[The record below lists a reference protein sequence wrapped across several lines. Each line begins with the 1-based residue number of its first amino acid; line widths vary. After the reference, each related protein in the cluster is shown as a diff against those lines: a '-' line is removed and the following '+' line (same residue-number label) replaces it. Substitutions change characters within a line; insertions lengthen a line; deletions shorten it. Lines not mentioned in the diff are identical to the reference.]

1 MKLSLKFAAGPFGF
15 LLLFFLPYPA
25 PSPQARLALAAFGW
39 MILWW
44 MTQPVPWA
52 IASLL
57 PLVLFP
63 VLGIAT
69 IDKTV
74 GLYGQT
80 IFFWIWGT
88 ILMGYAMDRHGLAKR
103 FALWFL
109 SLPVIRR
116 STLRLVFGFMLVT
129 ALISTVISDAATVA
143 MMIPVGISLVSFVRS
158 IQGTPPG
165 TKSNFGAFVSLGT
178 LYGAAAGGTATIA
191 GLPHNG
197 LSLALLEKFTGRAL
211 GWFEWMKAG
220 IPIFLLCL
228 LAFFLILRL
237 FLPLE
242 MNRIPGGE
250 KFLQDERRKLG
261 SWTSGQRATLVIFLV
276 MVVLLIL
283 PTLLG
288 FALGPNHPLTQWSN
302 TGLALNVVPPIVLL
316 LLFCTPVNWAQG
328 EFVLTWKETVA
339 HSPWNILFM
348 ATSATAVV
356 GMLVELGFAQLGGDL
371 LAGWGLGRHSLPFAA
386 AALVAFGTNFMP
398 GAAATSLFG
407 SLLIPAAQ
415 QVGWNPTSMAILIPN
430 VALGIAL
437 PWAGAAAAT
446 VFAAGQ
452 IEMKE
457 MMRIGII
464 ATLVFAFL
472 VAGIHILLAPVL

>member
-1 MKLSLKFAAGPFGF
+1 MKLFLKFAAGPLGF

-25 PSPQARLALAAFGW
+25 PSPQARLALAVFGW

-44 MTQPVPWA
+44 VTQPVPWA

-63 VLGIAT
+63 VLGISNINKA
-69 IDKTV
+69 V

-88 ILMGYAMDRHGLAKR
+88 ILMGYAMDRHGLANR

-109 SLPVIRR
+109 SLPAIRG

-143 MMIPVGISLVSFVRS
+143 MMIPVGLSLISFVRS
-158 IQGTPPG
+158 VEGRSGQK
-165 TKSNFGAFVSLGT
+165 KSHFGAFVSLGT

-197 LSLALLEKFTGRAL
+197 LSVALLEKFTGRSL

-220 IPIFLLCL
+220 VPISVACL
-228 LAFFLILRL
+228 LAFFFVLRA

-242 MNRIPGGE
+242 MDRIPGGE

-261 SWTSGQRATLVIFLV
+261 TWTPGQRATLFVFLV
-276 MVVLLIL
+276 MITLFIL
-283 PTLLG
+283 PTLLQLTFG
-288 FALGPNHPLTQWSN
+288 QNHPLTKWST
-302 TGLALNVVPPIVLL
+302 TGLALNVVPPMVLL
-316 LLFCTPVNWAQG
+316 LLFCTPVNWQKG
-328 EFVLTWKETVA
+328 EFVLTWRELVA
-339 HSPWNILFM
+339 HSPWDILFL
-348 ATSATAVV
+348 ATSATGVV
-356 GMLVELGFAQLGGDL
+356 DALVAFGFVQLGGSL
-371 LAGWGLGRHSLPFAA
+371 VAGLGLGRHSLPFAA
-386 AALVAFGTNFMP
+386 AAIVAFSTNFMP
-398 GAAATSLFG
+398 GAAATTFFG
-407 SLLIPAAQ
+407 SILIPVTQ
-415 QVGWNPTSMAILIPN
+415 QSGWNPASMAILIPN

-437 PWAGAAAAT
+437 PWAGATAAT
-446 VFAAGQ
+446 AFAAGQ
-452 IEMKE
+452 IAMKD
-457 MMRIGII
+457 MMRIGTF
-464 ATLVFAFL
+464 ATLVFILL
-472 VAGIHILLAPVL
+472 VAGIHILLAPIL